1 MSHAP
6 SPAVVQFPPEAGHGR
21 CAVRP
26 GRDCVAPGGRAG
38 SGIRQRLLRGGRVR
52 PGHRPQDPHRPAHRR
67 GQQPGAAGPARD
79 HRPGQLHRGHAAGDH
94 DDQPR
99 PRVDWRAGRLVDRS
113 SRRWLLLPLS
123 LRAATSHTIAVALGF
138 AFITALHIVLGE
150 LAPKTVALQHAER
163 TALIVGRP
171 TEIFMRVFWPFITVL
186 NSTGRWVVRL
196 LGLKPPSGSSLVH
209 SEEELKMLV
218 TASQEAGVIEEDEE
232 QMLHRVFGFGDL
244 TAGQVMLP
252 RTEMLALPV
261 RIARDGA
268 ARPPL
273 AGDAA
278 GHPGLRRPPRRHRRP
293 RPHARTCSASWRATD
308 EVVDLTPMLHEPL
321 TVPDTLKADDL
332 LTDMR
337 KRRTPLAIVIDEYG
351 GTAGMVTFERLME
364 RIVGEVGTA
373 GDGGDLG
380 HHGPDRRL
388 GAHRRAGPDH
398 RRERAVRPA
407 DRRRPLRHR
416 RRVRARA
423 ASAGGR
429 GSGMCVEVGGRTIRV
444 EALDGL
450 RVARVLARRRRR
462 TGSRGPHAALLDR
475 QPSRSAAAG
484 GRWR

>member
-1 MSHAP
+1 MDHALFGP
-6 SPAVVQFPPEAGHGR
+6 GEIAWRLAAVLALVFANGFFVAAEFALVTVRKTRIDQLIAEGSSLARPVRRAITDPDSYIAATQLAITMTSLGLGWIGEPAVSSIIE
-21 CAVRP
+21 
-26 GRDCVAPGGRAG
+26 
-38 SGIRQRLLRGGRVR
+38 
-52 PGHRPQDPHRPAHRR
+52 PAL
-67 GQQPGAAGPARD
+67 G
-79 HRPGQLHRGHAAGDH
+79 
-94 DDQPR
+94 
-99 PRVDWRAGRLVDRS
+99 
-113 SRRWLLLPLS
+113 LLPLS
-123 LRAATSHTIAVALGF
+123 LRAPTSHTISVALGF

-218 TASQEAGVIEEDEE
+218 TASQEAGVIEEEEE

-261 RIARDGA
+261 RIARKELVERLSQATQLVIPVYRDHLDDIAGLV
-268 ARPPL
+268 RMRDLLGVL
-273 AGDAA
+273 AG
-278 GHPGLRRPPRRHRRP
+278 
-293 RPHARTCSASWRATD
+293 TD
-308 EVVDLTPMLHEPL
+308 ETVDLTPMLHEPL

-364 RIVGEVGTA
+364 RIVGEIGTA
-373 GDGGDLG
+373 GDGGTSAITVLTDGSALIDGLALTTDVNVQFGLQIDEDLYDTIG
-380 HHGPDRRL
+380 GYVLGRL
-388 GAHRRAGPDH
+388 G
-398 RRERAVRPA
+398 
-407 DRRRPLRHR
+407 RRPRLGD
-416 RRVRARA
+416 V
-423 ASAGGR
+423 
-429 GSGMCVEVGGRTIRV
+429 VEVGGRKIRV

-450 RVARVLARRRRR
+450 RVARVLLSKPA
-462 TGSRGPHAALLDR
+462 
-475 QPSRSAAAG
+475 
-484 GRWR
+484 